1 MQPPPRAQKEFV
13 SNTSRRRFLSTAALA
28 TVGFSLPARIHSA
41 AQGSNSD
48 IRIGVVGF
56 NGRGKDHIANYLK
69 LPGVR
74 IAALCDVDPEVL
86 NAGVAQLRSKGANPA
101 AYTDLRKLLE
111 SGEIDAVSIATP
123 NHWHALG
130 AIWSCQA
137 GKHVYVEKPVS
148 HTVWEGRQIVH
159 AAAQHRR
166 VVQMGIQSRSGAGIA
181 AALRWAAEGHL
192 GKIRSVTG
200 LCYKRRPSIDSA
212 GSIRP
217 HPEGLDYDLWCG
229 PAPKADVRRKKFH
242 YDWHWLWDFGNGD
255 LGNQGVHQMDIA
267 RRFLG
272 EPGLPPSVLM
282 LGGRLGY
289 SDDGETP
296 NTALVLHNYAKAP
309 LLFEVRGL
317 PSKPD
322 SKEMDQEFGS
332 SVGVVAHYEK
342 GRIVCPNYSDAAAF
356 DDSGKQILA
365 FGKTALPKDP
375 ANSVQLIESETADLQ
390 NHYANFLRAV
400 HANAPEILNG
410 PIREGHISSALCHI
424 ANISYRLGK
433 PMPVDVA
440 REKLGS
446 IPEAKE
452 AFDRMLFHLEANGL
466 PPASTPLTTGKFL
479 QINPQP
485 EIFLNSEPANTL
497 LHRKDRPGFQVPNL
511 GA

>member
-1 MQPPPRAQKEFV
+1 MPRSHTPQTGLDSKI
-13 SNTSRRRFLSTAALA
+13 SRRSFLGTAAMAAAGL
-28 TVGFSLPARIHSA
+28 SLPARIHA
-41 AQGSNSD
+41 ASQGSNGD
-48 IRIGVVGF
+48 IRIGIVGF
-56 NGRGKDHIANYLK
+56 NGRGKDHINNYLK

-74 IAALCDVDPEVL
+74 IAALCDVDPSVL
-86 NAGVAQLRSKGANPA
+86 AAGVAQLRSKGANPT

-159 AAAQHRR
+159 AAAKHHR

-200 LCYKRRPSIDSA
+200 LCYKRRPSIDTA
-212 GSIRP
+212 GSTQP
-217 HPEGLDYDLWCG
+217 VPEGLDYDLWCG
-229 PAPKADVRRKKFH
+229 PSPKAAVRRKKFH

-272 EPGLPPSVLM
+272 ESDLPPSVLM

-296 NTALVLHNYAKAP
+296 NTAMVLHNYAKAP

-317 PSKPD
+317 PSKTD
-322 SKEMDQEFGS
+322 SKEMDQHFGS

-342 GRIVCPNYSDAAAF
+342 GRIVCPNYTDAAAF
-356 DDSGKQILA
+356 DSSGRQIIA
-365 FGKTALPKDP
+365 FGKTALPKDS
-375 ANSVQLIESETADLQ
+375 ATSVQLIESEDADLQ

-400 HANAPEILNG
+400 RANDATLLNG
-410 PIREGHISSALCHI
+410 PIREGHVSSALCHV

-433 PMPVDVA
+433 PMTVDAA

-446 IPEAKE
+446 QPEAAE
-452 AFDRMLFHLEANGL
+452 ALGRMCAHLEANGL
-466 PPASTPLTTGKFL
+466 PIASTSITTGEFL
-479 QINPQP
+479 QIDPAT
-485 EIFLNSEPANTL
+485 EVFLKSEPANAL